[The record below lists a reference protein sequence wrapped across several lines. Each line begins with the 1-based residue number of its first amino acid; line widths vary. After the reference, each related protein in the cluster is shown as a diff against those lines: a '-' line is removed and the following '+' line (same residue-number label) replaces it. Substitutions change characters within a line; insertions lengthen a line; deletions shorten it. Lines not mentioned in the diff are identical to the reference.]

1 MPNWL
6 LMTYLCQPAPGKVLP
21 GATLGGACISPTKL
35 FQRSTNTVTTY
46 TYDNCGR
53 LISITFTGPTQ
64 SITITYDTAGNR
76 VSVVTA

>member
-1 MPNWL
+1 M
-6 LMTYLCQPAPGKVLP
+6 
-21 GATLGGACISPTKL
+21 
-35 FQRSTNTVTTY
+35 TTY